1 MITCYGRCVCSFVN
15 LILPWFIFFRR
26 EVLWRYTITY
36 AADILA
42 GYQFLG
48 ACTSRVRL
56 PTKSMD
62 SNSRVNNTL
71 FVYSGSKDTLQL
83 WAHGEAPL
91 VSGINVQVPK
101 FVGWIYSPRS
111 PPLSST
117 SSKTRTGNI
126 LFLHPSTVTNR
137 EARTPCKHK
146 YTGDTILHPRKEFQI
161 PIHSRACIFFESDYY
176 LSCRNLVPSQTPLT

>member
-1 MITCYGRCVCSFVN
+1 M
-15 LILPWFIFFRR
+15 
-26 EVLWRYTITY
+26 LWRYTITY

-56 PTKSMD
+56 PAKSMD

-126 LFLHPSTVTNR
+126 LFLHPSIVANR

-161 PIHSRACIFFESDYY
+161 PIHSRAYWIRTSSTRPDDGQAF
-176 LSCRNLVPSQTPLT
+176 QTMHSIVHMIDSRRSTSTIRARKGLWNVL